1 MKSKFPSAWLRI
13 ERTARLEGRV
23 VASPEDHSF
32 RPLLKTSAGTAG
44 EHPATKWPTGDG
56 KPEYR
61 DSISRRESGSLQSR
75 IVYRIDSRFKSAYRS
90 GRDSSRLTPL
100 SPTRQLGSKRPRHGW
115 RGTRPR
121 MAFPF
126 GTLRS

>member
-1 MKSKFPSAWLRI
+1 MKSKFPSAWLRV
-13 ERTARLEGRV
+13 ERTAGQEGRV
-23 VASPEDHSF
+23 VASPKDHSF
-32 RPLLKTSAGTAG
+32 RLPLKSSAGTAG

-56 KPEYR
+56 KPEYP
-61 DSISRRESGSLQSR
+61 ISRRECAALQSR
-75 IVYRIDSRFKSAYRS
+75 IVYRIDSRLKSPYRS

-100 SPTRQLGSKRPRHGW
+100 SPIRQLGSKRPRHGW

-121 MAFPF
+121 MALPF